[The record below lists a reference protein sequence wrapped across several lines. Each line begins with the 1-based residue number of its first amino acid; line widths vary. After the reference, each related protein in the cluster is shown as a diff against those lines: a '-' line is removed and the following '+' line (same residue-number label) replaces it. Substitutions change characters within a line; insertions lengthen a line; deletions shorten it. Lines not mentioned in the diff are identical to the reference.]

1 MSSKEKIDDKDAEII
16 VNDQY
21 KFRVKDKENADVE
34 IIYEGVAVSGGL
46 TLSSYEGTYTYP
58 NSGTFRVT
66 NNIQEENF

>member
-1 MSSKEKIDDKDAEII
+1 LSSKEKIDDKNAEII

-21 KFRVKDKENADVE
+21 KFRVKDKENGDVE

-58 NSGTFRVT
+58 NSGTFTVT